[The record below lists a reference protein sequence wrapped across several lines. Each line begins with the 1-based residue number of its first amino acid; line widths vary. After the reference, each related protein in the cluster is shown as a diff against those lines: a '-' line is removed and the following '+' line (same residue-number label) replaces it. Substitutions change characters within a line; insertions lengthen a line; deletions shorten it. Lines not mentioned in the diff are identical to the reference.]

1 MKRIKN
7 IDAIRGFC
15 IFLMILGH
23 LLDWWLKYE
32 DKWLQVILF
41 ELLAPLAASGFLF
54 ISGFSTTLSYKSRV
68 IKAENSNEF
77 TMRKIKNEYIIR
89 ALLILIIA
97 LIYNTLIA
105 FTINDLT
112 WIWSWNVLQTIAVS
126 LLLMWPLLKTSK
138 TFRIVLGIVLLVA
151 DQCILILLT
160 SYMGQ
165 PNMYGVFYHILFHP
179 LDQYIILSFF
189 SVFLI
194 GTVVGDVFFEINKI
208 SDQEERKHAIKYEF
222 IKFSLLIGIILM
234 IFGAIFFFP
243 DFLYHGTFSSMLYSI
258 GTVLVLLS
266 ILLYIEEFEVVK
278 TKKSY
283 RFFYYF
289 SFYSF
294 TIYLAHNP
302 LYFIFFRQL
311 NVLSVWIAIV
321 GVFIFLTLL
330 LKGIYKKWGKNA
342 SLKVLISILSSKLA
356 NKLEERYLSRDLNSY

>member
-1 MKRIKN
+1 MKRIKS

-32 DKWLQVILF
+32 DQWLKVIF
-41 ELLAPLAASGFLF
+41 FALLEPLAASGFLF
-54 ISGFSTTLSYKSRV
+54 VSGFSTTLSYKSRV
-68 IKAENSNEF
+68 IKAENSNGL
-77 TMRKIKNEYIIR
+77 TMRKIKNEYFIR

-97 LIYNTLIA
+97 LIYNTFIA
-105 FTINDLT
+105 FPRNDLT
-112 WIWSWNVLQTIAVS
+112 LIWSWNVLQTIAVS
-126 LLLMWPLLKTSK
+126 LLLTWPLLKTSK

-151 DQCILILLT
+151 DQCILRLLT

-165 PNMYGVFYHILFHP
+165 PNMYGLFYYILFNP
-179 LDQYIILSFF
+179 IEQFIILSFF

-208 SDQEERKHAIKYEF
+208 NNQEARKHAIKYVF

-234 IFGAIFFFP
+234 IFGAIFSFP
-243 DFLYHGTFSSMLYSI
+243 DFFFHGTFSSMLYSI

-266 ILLYIEEFEVVK
+266 ILLFNEEFEIVK

-302 LYFIFFRQL
+302 LYFLFFRQL
-311 NVLSVWIAIV
+311 NALTIWIALV

-330 LKGIYKKWGKNA
+330 LKGIYKKWGRNA
-342 SLKVLISILSSKLA
+342 SLKVVISILSSKLA
-356 NKLEERYLSRDLNSY
+356 NKLEVKFKISE